1 MRKLSVII
9 LLLFIGLQV
18 RAQDPVFSQIIWND
32 LQLNPAMTGTYHH
45 DNRLFGIY
53 RDQWRQAPVPFAT
66 AHFSY
71 DRKLALKDG
80 DKHRLGLGG
89 QFLYDRAGTA
99 ALSQLNLE
107 GLFSYTYLFNATK
120 QRITI
125 GMGAGIGNRSIDGSK
140 LIFEEGGNGLGGEVF
155 LNDNWMTPRLSAG
168 VNFYSALKEKGTVE
182 LGVAVFNPHQ
192 PEGTFVN
199 TPSTQLARLNA
210 YTRFTIDVA
219 NQWKLQPGFVFA
231 TQGGSQQ
238 SLATLF
244 ARYQI
249 KEVGLWFGPGYR
261 VGDAVNGYVGLE
273 IADMRVGFSY
283 DQNVSDFRQAT
294 NGIGAFEV
302 SLRYGWSKK
311 KPVKPELDFT
321 EPIADVIE
329 EEEEEVVVPEL
340 AELLEEEEELEELY
354 VVEEVAP
361 ELPSLV
367 KQTVSLYFDNN
378 SPAGKQQVSYAQLHA
393 TYMARRAEY
402 EAAFGAEAAAFFD
415 KKLAA
420 EYARFKDVAAN
431 IHEVL
436 KAGKGVKVSFKGF
449 ASNLGSAAYNAR
461 LSEARVESIKAYL
474 MAFEGGVLAPFVTS
488 GKLILESEALG
499 ATQSVIKDTD
509 DKQKAIYSPTASE
522 ERKVEVSIEELP

>member
-1 MRKLSVII
+1 MRKLSII
-9 LLLFIGLQV
+9 IIFLFTGLQV

-32 LQLNPAMTGTYHH
+32 LQLNPAMTGTYHQ

-71 DRKLALKDG
+71 DRKLSLKDG

-120 QRITI
+120 QRVTL
-125 GMGAGIGNRSIDGSK
+125 GLGAGIGNRSIDGTK
-140 LIFEEGGNGLGGEVF
+140 LIFEEGGNGSGGEVF

-168 VNFYSALKEKGTVE
+168 INFYSALKEKGSVE
-182 LGVAVFNPHQ
+182 LGVAIFNPHQ

-199 TPSTQLARLNA
+199 TPSTQLARLNT
-210 YTRFTIDVA
+210 YTRFTINVA
-219 NQWKLQPGFVFA
+219 SQWKLQPGFVYS
-231 TQGGSQQ
+231 TQGGNQQ
-238 SLATLF
+238 ALATLF

-311 KPVKPELDFT
+311 KPEKEEIEFT
-321 EPIADVIE
+321 PPIAEETE

-340 AELLEEEEELEELY
+340 AELLEEEEEELEELY

-361 ELPSLV
+361 VVPSLT

-378 SPAGKQQVSYAQLHA
+378 SPAGKQQSYAQLH
-393 TYMARRAEY
+393 TSYMSRQAEY
-402 EAAFGAEAAAFFD
+402 EAVFGAEASAFFE
-415 KKLAA
+415 KKLSA
-420 EYARFKDVAAN
+420 EYTLFKEVAASV
-431 IHEVL
+431 HEVL
-436 KAGKGVKVSFKGF
+436 KAGKGVKISFKGF
-449 ASNLGSAAYNAR
+449 ASNLGSATYNAR

-474 MAFEGGVLAPFVTS
+474 LAYEGGVLAPYVSS

-499 ATQSVIKDTD
+499 STQSAIKDTD

-522 ERKVEVSIEELP
+522 DRKVEVSVEELP